1 MALTPIMVEPF
12 LTASVGANASL
23 TIGTEAS
30 RSRMI
35 LRSAVLHTLAQT
47 LTCNAVFTIGLLI
60 SVERRI
66 TKMVRTPENGPGARG
81 NFPAFQFL
89 TAVSG
94 AMSSSRISM
103 RLGWQI
109 PSAARTM
116 RQSWGT
122 PRQAP

>member
-1 MALTPIMVEPF
+1 MVEPF

-66 TKMVRTPENGPGARG
+66 TKMVRTPENVPGARG

-89 TAVSG
+89 TGQRQLELSGSCRTTAVVMNAG
-94 AMSSSRISM
+94 
-103 RLGWQI
+103 
-109 PSAARTM
+109 
-116 RQSWGT
+116 
-122 PRQAP
+122 